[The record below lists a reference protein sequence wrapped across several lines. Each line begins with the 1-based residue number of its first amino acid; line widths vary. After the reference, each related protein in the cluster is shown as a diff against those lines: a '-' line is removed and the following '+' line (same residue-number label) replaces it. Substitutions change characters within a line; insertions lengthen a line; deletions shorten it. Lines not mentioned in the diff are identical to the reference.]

1 MISFLKKEEDKE
13 SKFMGRGDIIFLAVI
28 LALVGGFWY
37 YSKSIRTISEKH
49 FAACDKI
56 FQSKQYVDAQGC
68 YQKASELHYLT
79 DSLDS
84 IIYARS
90 EYISELTDRELTL
103 FNKADSAMA
112 RLDSAGA
119 FALVKNLPD
128 FYFLDS
134 AKVVKLNT
142 WSLLSNPVKDSLP
155 SENHK

>member
-37 YSKSIRTISEKH
+37 YSKSIRSISESH
-49 FAACDKI
+49 FASCDKV
-56 FQSKQYVDAQGC
+56 FTAK
-68 YQKASELHYLT
+68 HYLT

-84 IIYARS
+84 IIYSRS
-90 EYISELTDRELTL
+90 EFISELTDKEVTL

-119 FALVKNLPD
+119 FALVKDLPE

-134 AKVVKLNT
+134 AKVGKLKT
-142 WSLLSNPVKDSLP
+142 WSKLANPIKDSLP
-155 SENHK
+155 VETTK